1 MEDKFY
7 VFENYL
13 AGELSKK
20 ELTEFE
26 NLLQKDMELKKD
38 FEQYKEVHH
47 SLENSFKNQ
56 KELES
61 FEKNLKNISHQ
72 YFNKETNR
80 SSFKWIYSAAAS
92 IAILLSFYLFYPSSE
107 ATYEEY
113 IEYPTVNFV
122 TRGSEQ
128 KNLIDAQNAFN
139 DKNFDNAIE
148 LLSKALNED
157 STNTE
162 LKLYQGF
169 SFIETNRYQK
179 AETVLKPISEGN
191 TSYKY
196 TAIWYLALSNLK
208 QEKHSECKELLM
220 QLPEEFT
227 QFKKAQKLLQN
238 LPK

>member
-1 MEDKFY
+1 MVDQFLL
-7 VFENYL
+7 FENYL
-13 AGELSKK
+13 AGELSG
-20 ELTEFE
+20 EDLINFE
-26 NLLQKDMELKKD
+26 NSLQSNIEFKED

-47 SLENSFKNQ
+47 SLENSFKSE

-61 FEKNLKNISHQ
+61 FEKNLKNISTQ
-72 YFNKETNR
+72 YFNKETNQR
-80 SSFKWIYSAAAS
+80 SFRWIYSAAAS
-92 IAILLSFYLFYPSSE
+92 IAILLSVYLFYPSSE

-139 DKNFDNAIE
+139 DKNFDKAIE

-157 STNTE
+157 PTNTE

-169 SFIETNRYQK
+169 SFIEINRFQE

-208 QEKHSECKELLM
+208 QEKHSECKALLT